1 MPSERKF
8 GGMRF
13 FIRVAVV
20 AGACAPVL
28 AAQGTTPGFYVE
40 TRVTTVSKGGSGNAT
55 TRTHVTRAW
64 TSATCSR
71 TEGEAYR
78 GDSTGYQ
85 VMRRTPP
92 TFLDVVPRDRTVY
105 TVSSAGAKAMAA
117 DAAKTLGPMPAISG
131 SKLLGDGGVVL
142 GHRTQK
148 YELRTTTRATA
159 GAREVARAPTVTT
172 YWVADDPADP
182 LVAAY
187 RATRPMMG
195 SGERAWSSTGMVLR
209 SETHSQWL
217 RDVTELTTREVI
229 AWRREIVPLSRCG
242 VPQGYRTVDLVADLR
257 AKQSAAAELRRL
269 SHSSNPADRAR
280 ARALGDS
287 MFKDVRRTV
296 PTQSLR
302 DDPRAVLIDG
312 AGKKKP

>member
-1 MPSERKF
+1 
-8 GGMRF
+8 MRF

-20 AGACAPVL
+20 AGAVAPAL
-28 AAQGTTPGFYVE
+28 GAQEKVPGFYVE
-40 TRVTTVSKGGSGNAT
+40 TRVTTLSKGGSGNAT
-55 TRTHVTRAW
+55 TRTHVTRTW

-71 TEGEAYR
+71 TEGEANR

-85 VMRRTPP
+85 LMRRTPP
-92 TFLDVVPRDRTVY
+92 TFLDVVPRDRTAYAVNP
-105 TVSSAGAKAMAA
+105 AGAKAMAA
-117 DAAKTLGPMPAISG
+117 EAAKTLGPMPAIAG
-131 SKLLGDGGVVL
+131 SRLLGDGGVML

-148 YELRTTTRATA
+148 YELRTTTRSTA
-159 GAREVARAPTVTT
+159 GAREVARAPTVIT

-217 RDVTELTTREVI
+217 RDVTQKTTREVL
-229 AWRREIVPLSRCG
+229 AWRRESVPLSRCDI
-242 VPQGYRTVDLVADLR
+242 PQGYRTVDLMADLS
-257 AKQSAAAELRRL
+257 AKQSATAELRRL
-269 SHSSNPADRAR
+269 RQSSNPADRAR

-287 MFKDVRRTV
+287 LFKDLRRTV
-296 PTQSLR
+296 PAPRSLR

-312 AGKKKP
+312 TGKKKP

>member
-1 MPSERKF
+1 MKSI
-8 GGMRF
+8 G
-13 FIRVAVV
+13 RVMLATVIV
-20 AGACAPVL
+20 CARSL
-28 AAQGTTPGFYVE
+28 GAQGTVPGWYVE
-40 TRVTTVSKGGSGNAT
+40 TRVTTLSKGGSGNAT

-71 TEGEAYR
+71 TEGESYL
-78 GDSTGYQ
+78 GDSTAYQ
-85 VMRRTPP
+85 LMRRTPP

-105 TVSSAGAKAMAA
+105 TVNSAGAKAMAA

-131 SKLLGDGGVVL
+131 SKVLGDGGVIL
-142 GHRTQK
+142 GHRMQK
-148 YELRTTTRATA
+148 YELRMTTRSMSG
-159 GAREVARAPTVTT
+159 GAEVARAPTVVT
-172 YWVADDPADP
+172 YWLADDPADP

-187 RATRPMMG
+187 RATRPTMG
-195 SGERAWSSTGMVLR
+195 SSERVSTSTGMVLR

-229 AWRREIVPLSRCG
+229 AWRRENVPLSRCAI
-242 VPQGYRTVDLVADLR
+242 PQGYRTVDLRADLR
-257 AKQSAAAELRRL
+257 AKQSATAELRRL
-269 SHSSNPADRAR
+269 SQSSNPADRAR

-287 MFKDVRRTV
+287 LFKDLKRTL
-296 PTQSLR
+296 PASGSLR